1 MSLSSE
7 LYQRINGGRRPRSAG
22 RLQAVAQPITPQ
34 VVDARD
40 SQVLFVR
47 LRVDPSTVQGTAL
60 RAPPGT
66 DNISAMSKDLPTL
79 TDSDRLG
86 RLGVAIVQKI
96 VEQQIGWLFRIQ
108 ESRDYGIDGEI
119 EVVKGG
125 SQVTG
130 RLIAAQVKCGN
141 SWFKETDDNGYVF
154 RPENK
159 HVKYWADYSLPVIV
173 ILCKPDTEDAWWVE
187 VSDAT
192 ISRSSTGRG
201 WKIHIPFGQN
211 LDVLAA
217 TTLSMIAGRRLEE
230 RIFERYRT
238 KIRRAPIVP
247 DSQFFESIARGGLLF
262 GFRRVGEYDY
272 RGLVLTQDYM
282 TIQSDGMY
290 DLALW
295 RETLEL
301 AGVEDWE
308 IDEAIEKADDEIF

>member
-1 MSLSSE
+1 M
-7 LYQRINGGRRPRSAG
+7 
-22 RLQAVAQPITPQ
+22 
-34 VVDARD
+34 
-40 SQVLFVR
+40 
-47 LRVDPSTVQGTAL
+47 
-60 RAPPGT
+60 RAPPGP
-66 DNISAMSKDLPTL
+66 DNIGLVLKDLPTL
-79 TDSDRLG
+79 TDTDKLG
-86 RLGVAIVQKI
+86 KLGVAIVQKI

-108 ESRDYGIDGEI
+108 ESRDYGIDGNI

-141 SWFKETDDNGYVF
+141 SWFKESVDNGYVF
-154 RPENK
+154 RPEHK
-159 HVKYWADYSLPVIV
+159 HVNYWANYSLPVIV
-173 ILCKPDTEDAWWVE
+173 ILCNPDTEDVWWVE

-192 ISRSSTGRG
+192 ISRSGTGKG
-201 WKIHIPFGQN
+201 WKIHIPFDQKF
-211 LDVLAA
+211 DVLAA
-217 TTLSMIAGRRLEE
+217 TTLSLIAGRRLEE
-230 RIFERYRT
+230 RILERYRT

-247 DSQFFESIARGGLLF
+247 DSQFFESIARGGLLI
-262 GFRRVGEYDY
+262 GFRRVGECDY
-272 RGLVLTQDYM
+272 RGLVITQDYM